1 MDKVEIRIDATD
13 WAEQALRAELEIQGD
28 EDVIKMADEGYTTG
42 QMACILVGGRA
53 LGIVPAHTLKS
64 DKLLLYGGARA
75 EVATKYAAC
84 KRQAELVNGKTI
96 EVREYVG
103 PPGREDD
110 NEDDT
115 PKTFVRSETDEGMRL
130 AERYLAR
137 TVPGHVYGHLK
148 IIAANGG
155 DVMAAAEAL
164 ASKVL
169 SMAEERVLE
178 PVLA

>member
-1 MDKVEIRIDATD
+1 MDTVEIRIDATD
-13 WAEQALRAELEIQGD
+13 WAEQALLAETEIQGD
-28 EDVIKMADEGYTTG
+28 EDVVKMADAGYTTG

-84 KRQAELVNGKTI
+84 KRQAELANGKTV

-103 PPGREDD
+103 PSPGREDD
-110 NEDDT
+110 NEEDT
-115 PKTFVRSETDEGMRL
+115 LKTFVRSESDEGMRL
-130 AERYLAR
+130 AERYLDR

-155 DVMAAAEAL
+155 DVTAAAEAL

-169 SMAEERVLE
+169 SMARELVL
-178 PVLA
+178 